1 MRTLGEFIRT
11 TLIGGILFLL
21 PIVVLIAVLGK
32 AQDISSRIVAPV
44 AEQMPVPS
52 VGGVA
57 VAKILAIVVIALF
70 CFFAGLLARTR
81 LAKRGVGWL
90 ERGLLSKLPGYDF
103 FKGISES
110 LVGFETE
117 HAHEVVLARIEEA
130 WQIGFLMERVESDHY
145 AVFVPGAPSIWS
157 GSVYFMTEERFQR
170 IPISRAEAM
179 KCLRQLGEGTNKLL
193 AGRIGRTQPAP
204 AGVETSL

>member
-1 MRTLGEFIRT
+1 MKALGEFIRT

-21 PIVVLIAVLGK
+21 PIVVLIVVLGK

-44 AEQMPVPS
+44 AQRMPVPS

-57 VAKILAIVVIALF
+57 VAKILAIAVIALF
-70 CFFAGLLARTR
+70 CLFAGLFARTR
-81 LAKRGVGWL
+81 FAKRSVGWL
-90 ERGLLSKLPGYDF
+90 ERGLLSKVPGYDF
-103 FKGISES
+103 FKAVSES

-117 HAHEVVLARIEEA
+117 HAQEVVLVRVEEA
-130 WQIGFLMERVESDHY
+130 LQIGFLMERVENDRY

-170 IPISRAEAM
+170 VHISRAEAM
-179 KCLRQLGEGTNKLL
+179 KCLGQLGEGTNQLL
-193 AGRIGRTQPAP
+193 AGKITQ
-204 AGVETSL
+204 

>member
-1 MRTLGEFIRT
+1 MKALGEFIRT

-21 PIVVLIAVLGK
+21 PIVVLIVVLGK

-44 AEQMPVPS
+44 AQRMPVPS

-70 CFFAGLLARTR
+70 CLFAGLFARTR
-81 LAKRGVGWL
+81 LAKRSVGWL
-90 ERGLLSKLPGYDF
+90 ERGLLSKVPGYDF

-110 LVGFETE
+110 MVGFEAE
-117 HAHEVVLARIEEA
+117 HEQEVVLVRVEEA
-130 WQIGFLMERVESDHY
+130 LQIGFLMERVENDHF

-170 IPISRAEAM
+170 IHISRAEAM
-179 KCLRQLGEGTNKLL
+179 KCLGQLGEGTNQLL
-193 AGRIGRTQPAP
+193 AGKIAR
-204 AGVETSL
+204 